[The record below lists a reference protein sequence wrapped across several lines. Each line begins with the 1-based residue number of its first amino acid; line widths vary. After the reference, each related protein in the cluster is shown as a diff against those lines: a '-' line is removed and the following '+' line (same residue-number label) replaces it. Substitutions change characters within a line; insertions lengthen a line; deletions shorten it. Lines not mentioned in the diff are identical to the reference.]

1 MGNHVDR
8 KGIILAGGKGTR
20 LYPLTKSTSKCILP
34 VYDKPMIYYSLAILM
49 MSGIRDI
56 LVISTPDDIK
66 NYSNLIGDGK
76 NFGIN
81 VSYDIQ
87 PSPDGIAQALIIAEN
102 FLTNQPSALILA
114 DNIFYGDGLESK
126 LVESSMRDS
135 STVFSYEV
143 HDPERFGICEIDGNN
158 RVISLEEKPA
168 KPKSN
173 LAVTGLYFYDS
184 DAPQIAKNI
193 EPSDRGE
200 LEITDVNIEY
210 MKSNN
215 LYSEVLNDSYMW
227 IDAGT
232 QESFLMA
239 SNYVK
244 SVEDKTGIKIL
255 CPEEIAFNK
264 GFISSDDL
272 SKTAEEYSNSEYG
285 KYLKKLIA

>member
-56 LVISTPDDIK
+56 LVISTPDDVK

-81 VSYDIQ
+81 VSYEIQ

-102 FLTNQPSALILA
+102 FLTNHPSALMLA

-200 LEITDVNIEY
+200 LEITDVNIQY

-215 LYSEVLNDSYMW
+215 LYSEVLNESYMW

-244 SVEDKTGIKIL
+244 SVEDKTGKKIL

-285 KYLKKLIA
+285 KYLKKLIV

>member
-1 MGNHVDR
+1 MDR

-20 LYPLTKSTSKCILP
+20 LYPLTRSVSKCILP
-34 VYDKPMIYYSLAILM
+34 VYDKPMIYYSLATLM

-66 NYSNLIGDGK
+66 NYSNLIGDGQ

-81 VSYDIQ
+81 VSYEIQ

-102 FLTNQPSALILA
+102 FLANQPSALILA

-126 LVESSMRDS
+126 LVKSSMRDI

-143 HDPERFGICEIDGNN
+143 HDPERFGICQIDGKN
-158 RVISLEEKPA
+158 RVISLEEKPM

-184 DAPQIAKNI
+184 NAPQVAKDI
-193 EPSDRGE
+193 KPSDRGE

-215 LYSEVLNDSYMW
+215 LYSEVLDDSYMW

-244 SVEDKTGIKIL
+244 SVEDKTGTKIL
-255 CPEEIAFNK
+255 CPEEIAFKK
-264 GFISSDDL
+264 GFISSENL
-272 SKTAEEYSNSEYG
+272 NKIAEEYSNSEYG
-285 KYLKKLIA
+285 KYLKSLVT